1 MLQKGYHLSYC
12 TNIHP
17 GESWKET
24 FQNLK
29 DYIPQIKKEVSPDAL
44 FGIGLRLSNVASVE
58 LLQENNLTIFKK
70 WLEDNSCYVF
80 TINGF
85 PFGGFH
91 HQSVKDKVHQPDWTN
106 QERVDYTFRL
116 FYILKTLIPKGV
128 EGGISTSPLSYKYWP
143 ASLKNKK
150 MVFQQATLNIVKIA
164 EKLYKIDKE
173 SNQLLHLDI
182 EPEPDGMLENTHEV
196 IEWYKQWLIPEGT
209 VYLKEQLG
217 LSEEEAEICL
227 KNHIRICY
235 DVCHFAIL
243 YEKPEEVF
251 SLLSAERIK
260 IGKVQISAA
269 LKVGIPERIEDR
281 KWVQEALAPFVEST
295 YLHQV
300 VERDSGNGFTHY
312 RDLPQALEKL
322 NNPSAREWRTHFHV
336 PVFLDKYGK
345 LESTQED
352 ILKVLEYLKKEK
364 ITDHLEVETYTWEV
378 LPRDIRLEI
387 VDSIVRELKWVQKN
401 I

>member
-24 FQNLK
+24 FQNIK
-29 DYIPQIKKEVSPDAL
+29 DYIPQIKEEVSPDAF

-58 LLQENNLTIFKK
+58 LLQENNLRIFKK

-91 HQSVKDKVHQPDWTN
+91 HQSVKDKVHQPDWTQ
-106 QERVDYTFRL
+106 QERLDYSLRL
-116 FYILKTLIPKGV
+116 FDILKTLIPEGV

-143 ASLKNKK
+143 ASLKDKK
-150 MVFQQATLNIVKIA
+150 RVFQQATLNIIKIA
-164 EKLYKIDKE
+164 EKLYKINKE
-173 SNQLLHLDI
+173 SKQLLHLDI
-182 EPEPDGMLENTHEV
+182 EPEPDGLLENTQEV

-217 LSEEEAEICL
+217 LFEEEAEICL

-235 DVCHFAIL
+235 DVCHFAIV
-243 YEKPEEVF
+243 YEKPEEIF
-251 SLLSAERIK
+251 SLLNAEGIR
-260 IGKVQISAA
+260 IGKIQISAA
-269 LKVGIPERIEDR
+269 LKVDLPERIEDR
-281 KWVQEALAPFVEST
+281 KWVKEALAPFIEST

-300 VERDSGNGFTHY
+300 VERDSGDGLTHY

-322 NNPSAREWRTHFHV
+322 NNPAAREWRTHFHV

-352 ILKVLEYLKKEK
+352 ILKVLEYLKKE
-364 ITDHLEVETYTWEV
+364 TVTNHLEVETYTWEV